1 MANEIGIVLGIDLGT
16 TNSCLSI
23 WYNGSAEIVVNESG
37 NRTTPSIV
45 SFFKNQRLIG
55 NAAVNMMKR
64 NPENTIFSAKRFIGR
79 NFQDSEVQKFL
90 KNYPCKVIE
99 DPVTKKPKFEVE
111 YQNKKE
117 TFFPEEISSFI
128 LSQIKNN
135 AKNYLNI
142 EIKDAIITVP
152 AYFNDLQRKA
162 TKFAGELAGLN
173 VLRIINEPTA
183 AAIAYGLNKGNVQ
196 GRNVLIFDLGGGTF
210 DVTILSIDGNLL
222 EVRSSRGDMNLGGND
237 FDNELLDYC
246 IQEFKKRHNVEI
258 KDKKKKQNL
267 KQICENAKINLSNS
281 FQTVIIE
288 PSQEISIEITRAE
301 FEFTCK
307 KHFDKLIPIVEL
319 ALEDAKLT
327 KERIN
332 DIVLVGGST
341 RIPKIQEIIKNYF
354 NKEPLRNINAD
365 EAVAIGAAIQGAIAN
380 IIEDVGLE
388 KLILLDVTPLSLGVK
403 LKNGEMDVLIK
414 RNTTIPCE
422 VKRQF
427 RGIGKNINVLIYQGE
442 RKLASEN
449 ILLDKCIV
457 KVNPNDTNNTII
469 EITFSIDINGIL
481 TVTANQINNNN
492 VVNLVIH
499 IENVFDEESKN
510 KMIKRAKELEEDD
523 LKYIE
528 AQNTRIQLNRLAIEI
543 KNNKSGE
550 AKEKAEKILRWIN
563 ANMDEKISVYQE
575 KIKELKDLI

>member
-1 MANEIGIVLGIDLGT
+1 MEKDIVLGIDLGT
-16 TNSCLSI
+16 TNSCLSV
-23 WYNGSAEIVVNESG
+23 WYNGSAEIVVNEFG
-37 NRTTPSIV
+37 QRTTPSIV
-45 SFFKNQRLIG
+45 SFLKNQRLIG
-55 NAAVNMMKR
+55 NSAKNIMNR
-64 NPENTIFSAKRFIGR
+64 NPENTIISAKRFIGR
-79 NFQDSEVQKFL
+79 KFKDSEVQKFL

-99 DPVTKKPKFEVE
+99 DADTKKPKFEVE

-128 LSQIKNN
+128 LYQIKKY
-135 AKNYLNI
+135 ALTFLNV
-142 EIKDAIITVP
+142 EITDAIITVP

-162 TKFAGELAGLN
+162 TKLAGELAGLK
-173 VLRIINEPTA
+173 VLKIINEPTA
-183 AAIAYGLNKGNVQ
+183 AAIAYGLNKDNVR

-258 KDKKKKQNL
+258 KGKKKILNL
-267 KQICENAKINLSNS
+267 KQMCENAKINLSTS
-281 FQTVIIE
+281 LETVITE
-288 PSQEISIEITRAE
+288 PSEDISIEITRSE

-319 ALEDAKLT
+319 ALKDANLT

-341 RIPKIQEIIKNYF
+341 RIPKIREIIKNYF
-354 NKEPLRNINAD
+354 NKEPLKNINPD
-365 EAVAIGAAIQGAIAN
+365 EAVAIGAAIQGALVN
-380 IIEDVGLE
+380 NIEDVGLE
-388 KLILLDVTPLSLGVK
+388 RLILLDVTPLSLGVK
-403 LKNGEMDVLIK
+403 LKNGEMDVMIR

-422 VKRQF
+422 VKRQY

-492 VVNLVIH
+492 VVKLDIH
-499 IENVFDEESKN
+499 IENVFDEESIN
-510 KMIKRAKELEEDD
+510 KMIERGKELEEDD

-528 AQNTRIQLNRLAIEI
+528 AQNTRIKLNELAIQI
-543 KNNKSGE
+543 KNSKSGE
-550 AKEKAEKILRWIN
+550 AKEKAEKILRWIS
-563 ANMDEKISVYQE
+563 ANMDEKINVYQE
-575 KIKELKDLI
+575 KIKELEDLK

>member
-1 MANEIGIVLGIDLGT
+1 MEKDIVLGIDLGT
-16 TNSCLSI
+16 TNSCLSV
-23 WYNGSAEIVVNESG
+23 WYNGSAEIVVNEFG
-37 NRTTPSIV
+37 QRTTPSIV
-45 SFFKNQRLIG
+45 SFLKNQRLIG
-55 NAAVNMMKR
+55 NSAKNNMKR
-64 NPENTIFSAKRFIGR
+64 NPENTIISAKRFIGR
-79 NFQDSEVQKFL
+79 KFKDSEVQKFL

-99 DPVTKKPKFEVE
+99 DADTKKPKFEVE

-128 LSQIKNN
+128 LYQIKKY
-135 AKNYLNI
+135 ALTFLNV
-142 EIKDAIITVP
+142 EIRDAIITVP

-162 TKFAGELAGLN
+162 TKLAGELAGLK
-173 VLRIINEPTA
+173 VLKIINEPTA
-183 AAIAYGLNKGNVQ
+183 AAIAYGLNKDNVR

-258 KDKKKKQNL
+258 KGKKKILNL
-267 KQICENAKINLSNS
+267 KQMCENAKINLSTS
-281 FQTVIIE
+281 LETVITE
-288 PSQEISIEITRAE
+288 PSEDISIEITRSE

-327 KERIN
+327 KEKIN

-341 RIPKIQEIIKNYF
+341 RIPKIREIIKNYF
-354 NKEPLRNINAD
+354 NKEPLKNINPD
-365 EAVAIGAAIQGAIAN
+365 EAVAIGAAIQGALVN
-380 IIEDVGLE
+380 NIEDVGLE

-403 LKNGEMDVLIK
+403 LKNGEMDVMIR

-422 VKRQF
+422 VKRQY

-492 VVNLVIH
+492 VVKLDIH
-499 IENVFDEESKN
+499 IENVFDEESIN
-510 KMIKRAKELEEDD
+510 KMIERGKELEEDD

-528 AQNTRIQLNRLAIEI
+528 AQNTRIKLNELAIQI
-543 KNNKSGE
+543 KNSKSGE
-550 AKEKAEKILRWIN
+550 AKEKAEKILRWIS
-563 ANMDEKISVYQE
+563 ANMDEKINVYQE
-575 KIKELKDLI
+575 KIKELEDLK